1 MSTQYLEKALS
12 ATEIHA
18 MLVEVKVLQRSHPP
32 VSEWN
37 DWGVGHGGCGRKTWS
52 AEVWVRWMN
61 GKMTVWDFFSFQRSE
76 KKIDD
81 IDERQA
87 AQEENFLTMSCVT

>member
-37 DWGVGHGGCGRKTWS
+37 D
-52 AEVWVRWMN
+52 
-61 GKMTVWDFFSFQRSE
+61 
-76 KKIDD
+76 
-81 IDERQA
+81 
-87 AQEENFLTMSCVT
+87 